1 MTHSVDMKDIS
12 MSFGS
17 NLVLRGVNLSV
28 PAGKVTALLG
38 ANGAGK
44 STLIKVLS
52 GLYPEHG
59 GTVFVNG
66 APALLDSPSAA
77 KKQGLQTVHQRVDEA
92 VVPGLSV
99 AENLLF
105 EKIAEG

>member
-28 PAGKVTALLG
+28 PAGKVTALIG

-44 STLIKVLS
+44 
-52 GLYPEHG
+52 
-59 GTVFVNG
+59 
-66 APALLDSPSAA
+66 
-77 KKQGLQTVHQRVDEA
+77 
-92 VVPGLSV
+92 
-99 AENLLF
+99 
-105 EKIAEG
+105 